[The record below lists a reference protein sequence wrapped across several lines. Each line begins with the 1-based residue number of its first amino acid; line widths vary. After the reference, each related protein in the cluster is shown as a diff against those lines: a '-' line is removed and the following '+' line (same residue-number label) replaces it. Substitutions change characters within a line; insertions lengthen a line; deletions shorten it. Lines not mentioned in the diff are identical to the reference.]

1 VIRIRLPGEIRSYP
15 RTAALALLGGVL
27 GTGPVHA
34 QAAATEPLGGQVLD
48 VIASGEWHR
57 AHWGIDVRDAA
68 TGAEVFSYNADRL
81 FVPASNL
88 KLVVAATAAHHL
100 GAEYRYTTSFFAT
113 GPITDGVLEGDLVV
127 VGTGDPNLSGR
138 FDRPM
143 TGDLE
148 AFADSLRARGVW
160 RIAGGVVA
168 DVSTWADEPL
178 HPDWENYDMSWW
190 YAAPTGPLG
199 FNDNAI
205 DFTIRPGAPGTPAR
219 VTWKP
224 ETRAFVFAN
233 RSRTVRAGEESD
245 WDLARIPGT
254 DTIYV
259 YGDVPADARARTEHF
274 AVRDPGAFFATVLLE
289 TLLANGI
296 EVGNAQV
303 RVDRDP
309 VAAALS
315 EREALFTYASRPLTD
330 VIGPILLRSQNW
342 FAEQLLKT
350 LGREFRSEGSWEAG
364 LDVERSYLRDEVGLD
379 TLAFQLR
386 DASGLSAGNLMS
398 PAAMARL
405 LVHVRG
411 TDAGAIVWDALPV
424 AASEE
429 GSLRARFT
437 DLPGRVRA
445 KTGSIR
451 NVDSLSGYLE
461 ADSGRLLAFSVI
473 VNGTPLSSARTRDVI
488 DRVVRILARM

>member
-1 VIRIRLPGEIRSYP
+1 M
-15 RTAALALLGGVL
+15 ALLGAVL
-27 GTGPVHA
+27 GTGPLRA
-34 QAAATEPLGGQVLD
+34 QVAAAEPLAGQVLD

-57 AHWGIDVRDAA
+57 AHWGIDVRNAA
-68 TGAEVFSYNADRL
+68 TGEEVFSYNADRL

-100 GAEYRYTTSFFAT
+100 GGDYRYATSFFAT

-127 VGTGDPNLSGR
+127 VGTGDPNFSGR

-143 TGDLE
+143 AGDLE
-148 AFADSLRARGVW
+148 AFADSLRTRGVR
-160 RIAGGVVA
+160 RIAGGVVT
-168 DVSTWADEPL
+168 DVSAWPDEPL
-178 HPDWENYDMSWW
+178 HPDWQNYDMLWW

-224 ETRAFVFAN
+224 ETEAFVFEN
-233 RSRTVRAGEESD
+233 RSRTVRAGKASD

-259 YGDVPADARARTEHF
+259 YGDVAADARAQTEHF

-289 TLLANGI
+289 TLLAKGI
-296 EVGNAQV
+296 EVGTGKV
-303 RVDRDP
+303 RVDRHP
-309 VAAALS
+309 VAEGLP
-315 EREALFTYASRPLTD
+315 ERTPLFTYWSRPLTD

-350 LGREFRSEGSWEAG
+350 LGLEIRSEASWEAG
-364 LDVERSYLRDEVGLD
+364 LDVERSFLRDEVGLD
-379 TLAFQLR
+379 TLSFQLR

-398 PAAMARL
+398 PGAMTRL
-405 LVHVRG
+405 LVHLRG
-411 TDAGAIVWDALPV
+411 TEAGAVVWDALPV
-424 AASEE
+424 AASAD
-429 GSLRARFT
+429 GSLRARFP

-445 KTGSIR
+445 KTGHIT
-451 NVDSLSGYLE
+451 NVDSLSGYVE

-473 VNGTPLSSARTRDVI
+473 VNGTPLSSARTREVI
-488 DRVVRILARM
+488 DRVVRILTRM